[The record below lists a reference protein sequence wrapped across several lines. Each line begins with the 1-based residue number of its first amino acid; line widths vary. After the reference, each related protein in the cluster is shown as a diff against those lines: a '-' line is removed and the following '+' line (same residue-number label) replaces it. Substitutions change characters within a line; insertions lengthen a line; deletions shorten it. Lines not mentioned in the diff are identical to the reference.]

1 MPDPIT
7 MQSTSSTAS
16 SAVVE
21 LRSGETTRCDDRRAE
36 EIGVWNALLDAA
48 HIESTTASSDDGVI
62 VFVMV

>member
-7 MQSTSSTAS
+7 MQSTSSTV

-21 LRSGETTRCDDRRAE
+21 LRSGETTRCDVREE

-48 HIESTTASSDDGVI
+48 HIESKTASSDDGVI
-62 VFVMV
+62 IFVMVV